1 MKFDFIFL
9 FAKVAHHFLGGF
21 MTEKRNEIT
30 KLKDKELVEKFGVL
44 VREEKEATASVVSH
58 LSEIDRRKLYALE
71 GYSSLFNYCVE
82 KYHYS
87 ESEAF
92 LRIQAARLSQ
102 HFPEILN
109 YLEKDKM
116 TLTTVKLISP
126 YLTKDTKEVIFK
138 ETDQKSTRE
147 VEKVLAALFPQEEE
161 VLDTIRKLPL
171 EKTAQNLTRCATSSL
186 VKKESMKPVTSKRFK
201 IEFSVSEELTKK
213 IQRAKEI
220 LRHKYPQGKLEDIL
234 DEALELLLEKKD
246 PERKIKRDASVV
258 LRSQTNGG
266 HKEEIRQKEPGASL
280 KMPMALSDTG
290 IRKRYVPE
298 KIKLTVWNRDEG
310 CCSYASPNGKPCGE
324 RNFLELDHIQ
334 PWSLGGDSTSE
345 NLRLL
350 CRTHNQWRSEKTFGK
365 FTAATLH
372 R

>member
-1 MKFDFIFL
+1 M
-9 FAKVAHHFLGGF
+9 
-21 MTEKRNEIT
+21 NEII

-44 VREEKEATASVVSH
+44 VREEKEATASVIAH

-102 HFPEILN
+102 SFPEILN

-126 YLTKDTKEVIFK
+126 YLTENNKELIFK

-161 VLDTIRKLPL
+161 VLDTIRKLPPQ
-171 EKTAQNLTRCATSSL
+171 KTAQILTRCATSTL
-186 VKKESMKPVTSKRFK
+186 IKKESMKPLTLKRFK
-201 IEFSVSEELTKK
+201 IEFSASEELTKK

-234 DEALELLLEKKD
+234 NEALELLLEKKD
-246 PERKIKRDASVV
+246 PERKI
-258 LRSQTNGG
+258 
-266 HKEEIRQKEPGASL
+266 HQKEVDQKEKKTSL
-280 KMPMALSDTG
+280 EMSFSPSDTG
-290 IRKRYVPE
+290 KRTRYVPE
-298 KIKLTVWNRDEG
+298 KIKQAVYKRDEG
-310 CCSYASPNGKPCGE
+310 QCSYVSSNGKLCGE
-324 RNFLELDHIQ
+324 RNFLELDHIR
-334 PWSLGGDSTSE
+334 PFALGGKAAEE
-345 NLRLL
+345 NLQLL

-365 FTAATLH
+365 FTEPIAKN
-372 R
+372 